1 MKNNTFKTILFILII
16 LLSYYLCLPPIN
28 ITAISFWIFIIW
40 ILLLILLIY
49 ILPDIASFKH
59 IVFKNTNK
67 LFKIISS
74 LIVGIIV
81 LIILI
86 NIICSP
92 LFNAKSYSKRIS
104 VNQSGDF
111 SRDIEEVS
119 FNSIPLLDRDSSM
132 KLGDRVMGQMS
143 GYVSQYYVSD
153 QYTQI
158 NYNNDILRVTPL
170 EYYDLVRWIMHDK
183 DGINAYITVNSTTG
197 EANLVKIDG
206 GMKIMPSAY
215 FNHDLNRVLRF
226 RYPTKIFGNA
236 KFEIDDNGIPYWV
249 APTISYTGIS
259 NKTKITGAVIL
270 NPVTGES
277 KLYNLSEIPTWVD
290 NVYYSSIVMEMLDD
304 WGMYIN
310 GFFNSFIG
318 QKNVVK
324 TTDGYNYLALNN
336 DIYLYTGITSV
347 ASDESNLGFVLCNLR
362 TGETTYYSAPGAE
375 EYSAMSSAEGQ
386 VQQMNYK
393 STFPLLINLA
403 GKPTYLV
410 SLKDQAG
417 LVKMY
422 GFVDVSDYQKVVVT
436 DAKEGIKAAAQ
447 NYLKVCGTNENN
459 NLLLTKEITIKSI
472 TNVVID
478 GTTYY
483 YLLDNDNNK
492 YRISIKNY
500 SNMPYIKIG
509 DTLNIGYYD
518 NNSDIIEINNIN

>member
-1 MKNNTFKTILFILII
+1 
-16 LLSYYLCLPPIN
+16 
-28 ITAISFWIFIIW
+28 
-40 ILLLILLIY
+40 
-49 ILPDIASFKH
+49 
-59 IVFKNTNK
+59 
-67 LFKIISS
+67 
-74 LIVGIIV
+74 
-81 LIILI
+81 
-86 NIICSP
+86 
-92 LFNAKSYSKRIS
+92 
-104 VNQSGDF
+104 
-111 SRDIEEVS
+111 
-119 FNSIPLLDRDSSM
+119 
-132 KLGDRVMGQMS
+132 MGQMS

-417 LVKMY
+417 LVKM
-422 GFVDVSDYQKVVVT
+422 
-436 DAKEGIKAAAQ
+436 
-447 NYLKVCGTNENN
+447 
-459 NLLLTKEITIKSI
+459 
-472 TNVVID
+472 
-478 GTTYY
+478 
-483 YLLDNDNNK
+483 
-492 YRISIKNY
+492 
-500 SNMPYIKIG
+500 
-509 DTLNIGYYD
+509 
-518 NNSDIIEINNIN
+518 